1 MQKDFDSWN
10 TIKKQVNESNFSDF
24 IHERE
29 VWWCS
34 LGVNIGFEEDG
45 KNSSFER
52 PVLILKKFNKDVV
65 LVVPLS
71 TKVKN
76 RPYHFPH
83 LHERQEYSALLSQIR
98 VISTKRLLR
107 KIYEMDSSLFAI
119 IKQTAK
125 EML

>member
-1 MQKDFDSWN
+1 MQKDFDGWN
-10 TIKKQVNESNFSDF
+10 TIKKEVNESIFADY

-34 LGVNIGFEEDG
+34 LGINIGFEEDG
-45 KNSSFER
+45 KNASFER
-52 PVLILKKFNKDVV
+52 PVLILKKFSKEVV
-65 LVVPLS
+65 LIVPLS

-76 RPYHFPH
+76 HPYHFPH
-83 LHERQEYSALLSQIR
+83 LHDGQEYSALLSQVR

-107 KIYEMDSSLFAI
+107 KIYEMDNSIFTI

-125 EML
+125 DML

>member
-1 MQKDFDSWN
+1 MQKDFDGWN
-10 TIKKQVNESNFSDF
+10 IIKKQVNETIFSDY

-45 KNSSFER
+45 KNVSFER
-52 PVLILKKFNKDVV
+52 PVLILKKFSKEVV
-65 LVVPLS
+65 LIVPLS

-76 RPYHFPH
+76 HPYHFPH
-83 LHERQEYSALLSQIR
+83 LHDGQEYSALLSQIR

-107 KIYEMDSSLFAI
+107 MIYRMDEQIFDI
-119 IKQTAK
+119 IKQTAR